1 MSVKEMGQ
9 VIIHKIHEETRKDSA
24 EFIKK
29 RKASA
34 EAVLV
39 SQTEKYHHEYEKQR
53 QLLQKQKDRE
63 LEEAVERRS
72 SALNR
77 ELLNYL
83 QQLYHEIFELAVEKL
98 RAVSDEEFHSLLE
111 HAIID
116 VRGDFV
122 LYLGELTKDK
132 LKTDDFARIVSAKEG
147 LNMTL
152 CPDTIPNKSGFL
164 FADESIEYNCL
175 FEDLMEEKKD
185 EQAASILK
193 EVFFDEDAEV

>member
-9 VIIHKIHEETRKDSA
+9 VIIQKIHEETRKDSA

-29 RKASA
+29 RKAGA
-34 EAVLV
+34 EAVLA
-39 SQTEKYHHEYEKQR
+39 SQTEKYHHEYEKHR
-53 QLLQKQKDRE
+53 QLLQKQKDQE

-83 QQLYHEIFELAVEKL
+83 QQLYHEIFELAVAKL
-98 RAVSDEEFHSLLE
+98 RAVSDGEFHSLLE
-111 HAIID
+111 HAIIG
-116 VRGDFV
+116 VHGDFV

-132 LKTDDFARIVSAKEG
+132 LKEEDFVRIVSGKEG
-147 LNMTL
+147 LNMSL
-152 CPDTIPNKSGFL
+152 SADTIPNKSGFL

-193 EVFFDEDAEV
+193 EVFFDEDAEA